1 MTLKA
6 CDRIEDLRV
15 DWERELEAIFASRPI
30 DRRRTQLDP
39 GASEPRLRLDASMAE
54 RIHRVARV
62 AADRL
67 GCTDPYALFLTPAE
81 SRLTA
86 QAMLN
91 ERPFA
96 IRLVGPVASALDD
109 AALAMLIGHELGHWM
124 ALGPGANPPSVA
136 LEAWSRGATHYL
148 ACLCVVACELTAD
161 RFAMVAGGG
170 DLEAAVRL
178 DVAVA
183 TLDSPAALGL
193 RELEYLERLKQRV
206 ERNEDEILS
215 TATGYPTSAFRLYA
229 TWLFW
234 RSDAHRELT
243 GNGPGDLTLREVDA
257 MLRAACVARI
267 PWPTAR
273 DGLRDPSEKAPAKG
287 EGGDVRSDVVLD
299 VTASAIDGATSLADY
314 LRDAATSALS
324 SVERFLDDDHARR
337 EASERRGD
345 EAVTDAATDAAVD
358 DIERRFRALEAE
370 APATETPAQKAEAPP
385 AIDDIE
391 ARFRALEALP
401 RRSTA

>member
-124 ALGPGANPPSVA
+124 SLGPGANPPSVA

-178 DVAVA
+178 DVAGA
-183 TLDSPAALGL
+183 TLDSPAALGR

-206 ERNEDEILS
+206 ERNEDGQKQMIEFHGKKGKVAVSRDDQIESDPPELV
-215 TATGYPTSAFRLYA
+215 ARPLRGEQVHLYA
-229 TWLFW
+229 
-234 RSDAHRELT
+234 SDNHHSDFFSCAA
-243 GNGPGDLTLREVDA
+243 PAASVP
-257 MLRAACVARI
+257 RAASCRSCAAPIRRRPSSARC
-267 PWPTAR
+267 R
-273 DGLRDPSEKAPAKG
+273 E
-287 EGGDVRSDVVLD
+287 SD
-299 VTASAIDGATSLADY
+299 SAMRCT
-314 LRDAATSALS
+314 
-324 SVERFLDDDHARR
+324 
-337 EASERRGD
+337 
-345 EAVTDAATDAAVD
+345 
-358 DIERRFRALEAE
+358 
-370 APATETPAQKAEAPP
+370 K
-385 AIDDIE
+385 
-391 ARFRALEALP
+391 
-401 RRSTA
+401 